1 MPILNNIRNILNRNS
16 ITRKLFVKLISP
28 FTLPILTLLKNISI
42 KEFKRKKII
51 SLWRSKNPNNI
62 LRYDNGIGFYISEKK
77 NSMSKS
83 LIFQEHSESNE
94 TKFLKKIINSGQTVL
109 DIGANMGWYS
119 VHFSKWVGQSGKI
132 FAFEPVPEIHE
143 ELSSNIKLNF
153 CQNIVVLNCALGNK
167 NEKIFFNVSDF
178 EGGSGASSE
187 NLKFGKK
194 IEVLKR
200 KLDDVMTEQN
210 VDNIDFIKI
219 DIEGGELNMLKGAE
233 KLIEKHKPKM
243 LLEIVDI
250 HCDRFGY
257 LPEDVCNFLFNKGY
271 DGFYIGNEHSKK
283 LKDINIDEFEKI
295 NLKNLKN
302 GNYYFYY
309 KNDQSV

>member
-1 MPILNNIRNILNRNS
+1 MLILNNIRNILNRNS
-16 ITRKLFVKLISP
+16 IIRKLFVKLVSP
-28 FTLPILTLLKNISI
+28 LTLPILTLLKNISV

-51 SLWRSKNPNNI
+51 STWRTNNPDNI
-62 LRYDNGIGFYISEKK
+62 LRYENGIAFNISTKK

-83 LIFQEHSESNE
+83 LILQEHTESNE
-94 TKFLKKIINSGQTVL
+94 TKFLKKIIKPGHIVL
-109 DIGANMGWYS
+109 DVGANMGWYS
-119 VHFSKWVGQSGKI
+119 IHFSKWVGQSGKI
-132 FAFEPVPEIHE
+132 FAFEPVPEIYE
-143 ELSSNIKLNF
+143 ELTSNINLNF
-153 CQNIVVLNCALGNK
+153 CQNIIVFNCALGNQ
-167 NEKIFFNVSDF
+167 NESVLFNVSDF

-187 NLKFGKK
+187 NLKFGKEIK
-194 IEVLKR
+194 VSKR
-200 KLDDVMTEQN
+200 KLDDVMNEQN
-210 VDNIDFIKI
+210 LDNIDFLKI

-233 KLIEKHKPKM
+233 KLIEKYKPKL

-250 HCDRFGY
+250 HCDRFQY

-283 LKDINIDEFEKI
+283 LNDINIDELEKP

-309 KNDQSV
+309 VK